1 MQADEALSIAKSFLS
16 SWRSNGDPYAV
27 FHKAYFVGDLKN
39 IYILFIINTKELK
52 GQIRN
57 PI

>member
-27 FHKAYFVGDLKN
+27 FHNAYFVRDLKN
-39 IYILFIINTKELK
+39 IYILFIINTKE
-52 GQIRN
+52 
-57 PI
+57 P